1 MNTASDYK
9 KNKIKLGTF
18 FPYPSMIGKL
28 VKYNIVLFC
37 PKQQKTLPI
46 IIERWDVILH
56 SL

>member
-46 IIERWDVILH
+46 IERWDVILH